1 MKLKSLPKLD
11 TSFLVNIK
19 GITMK
24 KWLELIKTINEKEVI
39 FDADS
44 LATASQTII
53 DRHEDLKH
61 CEFDILSES
70 EAVNVLLE
78 GGSFSVNKV

>member
-1 MKLKSLPKLD
+1 
-11 TSFLVNIK
+11 
-19 GITMK
+19 MK